1 MENGTFAWRRLAVGV
16 GLWTLLYLGVSIVF
30 YGLFSVFGAAG
41 TAGAPLVSIAFALGV
56 VVIALAFLAVVLDR
70 LLFVREPDGLVT
82 RQSVWVLVLA
92 ALTVIATGAVLR
104 TITVSPG
111 NAVLLGITV
120 AFPTTI
126 VLFAAVNFAR
136 YRSMEYDG

>member
-1 MENGTFAWRRLAVGV
+1 MENGALAWRRIAVRV
-16 GLWTLLYLGVSIVF
+16 GLWTLLYFGVSIVF
-30 YGLFSVFGAAG
+30 YGLFSAFGVAG
-41 TAGAPLVSIAFALGV
+41 TASVPLVSIAFALGI

-70 LLFVREPDGLVT
+70 LLFVREPDDLVT
-82 RQSVWVLVLA
+82 RQSVWVLVLTVS
-92 ALTVIATGAVLR
+92 TVITTGVVLR

-120 AFPTTI
+120 AFPTTM

-136 YRSMEYDG
+136 YRSMEYTG